1 MIDILRADKEVKNKR
16 RFYLSHLR
24 FVLCTHVNVQQG
36 HRKSRKRKRRRRK
49 EEEREGRRDKGNSII
64 YSLAKR
70 RLLVS
75 RSVGV

>member
-36 HRKSRKRKRRRRK
+36 HRKSRKRKRRRGK
-49 EEEREGRRDKGNSII
+49 EEEREGRRDKGRERGGEEDR
-64 YSLAKR
+64 YP
-70 RLLVS
+70 
-75 RSVGV
+75 GVYIFS

>member
-36 HRKSRKRKRRRRK
+36 HRKSRKRKRRGK
-49 EEEREGRRDKGNSII
+49 EEEREGRRDKGRERGGEEDR
-64 YSLAKR
+64 YP
-70 RLLVS
+70 
-75 RSVGV
+75 GVYIFS